1 LVNGDQSENGL
12 KDNDVIRI
20 PAYSQRVTRRQVKR
34 PGIFEMKP
42 GESFSDLLSFASGF
56 TEFAYTASVNVLQ
69 KTAKEFKVQD
79 TSLNSKVINRF
90 LAMCLG

>member
-1 LVNGDQSENGL
+1 MGSVRENRF

-20 PAYSQRVTRRQVKR
+20 PATVKVTIEGQVKR

-56 TEFAYTASVNVLQ
+56 TEFAYTASVNVL

-79 TSLNSKVINRF
+79 IRPSEFKL
-90 LAMCLG
+90 